1 MTYAEFYT
9 LVEGFLGVEADRKG
23 TRTAT
28 KIRQE
33 IELSIGET
41 CQLIP
46 YYRTGFK
53 RVFNFDDTDVTDV
66 GFASRIKLPPAIK
79 VISLYHVRVGKRWAL
94 RPLYEYPWAH
104 RSDLTA
110 GMVTIGKAR
119 ANMRYSLNPT
129 GGRELL
135 VYPRLTNGYGL
146 MVEFSG
152 VPFRSNGLALSSS
165 DEVPFDNAFA
175 NVVALQARIMVEAD
189 LNREPGAVA
198 AVKARHMEARALLAA
213 EVNDRVDVP
222 TTQSPADEICVPGNP
237 SCVTEC
243 GYPCGSDTQTCTD
256 VEMPQLEWVMFG
268 DSGQRSNITATKAV
282 AAAVNAVNPDLIF
295 HLGDA
300 SYSTTDRP
308 GEVTGGAQVI
318 GSTPAGAQHSLYDLF
333 VRHYAGF
340 IRDSKLWLT
349 FGNHDL
355 ESSYGQPTL
364 DALPNVASAITPAK
378 VADSQLWYTFASGPV
393 RFIVLNSGI
402 DESDTAIDEVAQA
415 TFVEETIASAS
426 EPWIVVCFHRPAYTT
441 GNEHYP
447 GSTRMRE
454 MCEGF
459 KDMGVDLVVNG
470 HSHAYERY
478 MDSTGL
484 LHVSCGTGG
493 ATLVAARVNEDPD
506 DTLDAA
512 GSLRFIAG
520 SYGFLQC
527 TADTERLSVSFM
539 DVKGTALD
547 SFTLVKNAD

>member
-23 TRTAT
+23 ARTPT

-33 IELSIGET
+33 IEVSIGET

-46 YYRTGFK
+46 YYRKGFK

-66 GFASRIKLPPAIK
+66 GFASRIKLPQAIK
-79 VISLYHVRVGKRWAL
+79 VLELHHVRIGKRWAL

-110 GMVTIGKAR
+110 GMVTIGSAR

-135 VYPRLTNGYGL
+135 VYPRLTKGYGL

-152 VPFRSNGLALSSS
+152 VPFRSNGLSLASG
-165 DEVPFDNAFA
+165 DEVPFDNVFA
-175 NVVALQARIMVEAD
+175 NVVALQVRIMIEAD
-189 LNREPGAVA
+189 LNREPGAVGMM
-198 AVKARHMEARALLAA
+198 KARHMEARALLAS

-222 TTQSPADEICVPGNP
+222 STPSPADSICMPGQLA
-237 SCVTEC
+237 CVTEC
-243 GYPCGSDTQTCTD
+243 GYPCGSETATCTD

-268 DSGQRSNITATKAV
+268 DSGQRSNITYTKAV
-282 AAAVNAVNPDLIF
+282 AASVNAVNPDLIV

-300 SYSTTDRP
+300 TYSTTDRP
-308 GEVTGGAQVI
+308 GDAVGGVQVI
-318 GSTPAGAQHSLYDLF
+318 GSTLAGSKHSIYDLF
-333 VRHYAGF
+333 SRHYSGF
-340 IRDSKLWLT
+340 IRDGKMWFT

-355 ESSYGQPTL
+355 ETGYGQTML
-364 DALPNVASAITPAK
+364 DTISNLADAIPYQK
-378 VADSQLWYTFASGPV
+378 RVDHQLWYSFSSGPV

-402 DESDTAIDEVAQA
+402 DENDDLIDEVAQA
-415 TFVEETIASAS
+415 AFVEETIATAS
-426 EPWIVVCFHRPAYTT
+426 ESWIVVCFHRPAYTT
-441 GNEHYP
+441 GDEHYP

-459 KDMGVDLVVNG
+459 KALGVDLVVNA
-470 HSHAYERY
+470 HNHAYERY
-478 MDSTGL
+478 MDSSGL
-484 LHVSCGTGG
+484 LHVACGTGG
-493 ATLVAARVNEDPD
+493 AVLDSAKVNEDTD
-506 DTLDAA
+506 VSLDAA

-520 SYGFLQC
+520 SYGFLHC
-527 TADTERLSVSFM
+527 TADTDRLSVSFV
-539 DVKGTALD
+539 DTGGSALD
-547 SFTLVKNAD
+547 SFTLVKS